1 MRLFKKSGDT
11 AKFMNLYSILTRR
24 FSTMSYTPPHGIRAT
39 GIRATL
45 NSIGAPPDLIFR
57 REYGP
62 AEYGPLKFKPFVAE
76 FRAEHGPLS
85 KNVLK

>member
-1 MRLFKKSGDT
+1 MIEDENISNTKIK
-11 AKFMNLYSILTRR
+11 
-24 FSTMSYTPPHGIRAT
+24 YTPLHRIRAS

-62 AEYGPLKFKPFVAE
+62 AEFGPLKFKPFVAE

-85 KNVLK
+85 KSVLK

>member
-1 MRLFKKSGDT
+1 MMIFLP
-11 AKFMNLYSILTRR
+11 IL
-24 FSTMSYTPPHGIRAT
+24 SYTPPHRIRAS